1 MTAQAIMMLY
11 SIGIVARHYG
21 VSPSTIRCDKIRTT
35 SSTKGE
41 PKEFKKTAEALT
53 ESPEMRKKTEA
64 AGPAK
69 VMSR

>member
-1 MTAQAIMMLY
+1 MTAQAIMTLY

-41 PKEFKKTAEALT
+41 PKEFIKPLRHSQGA
-53 ESPEMRKKTEA
+53 RK
-64 AGPAK
+64 
-69 VMSR
+69 

>member
-1 MTAQAIMMLY
+1 MTLY

-41 PKEFKKTAEALT
+41 PKELKKTAEALT
-53 ESPEMRKKTEA
+53 GSPEMRKKTEA
-64 AGPAK
+64 ARPAT
-69 VMSR
+69 VMSL

>member
-1 MTAQAIMMLY
+1 MTLY

-53 ESPEMRKKTEA
+53 GSPEMRKKTEA
-64 AGPAK
+64 ARLAT